1 MTLAT
6 ERLAPSQ
13 RSSLLASLGSVTG
26 PDWLLSQA
34 DDLLLYAYD
43 GSVDQALPDAVV
55 FPDTTAQVQAVVQ
68 IARQHGV
75 PVVPRGAGTGLSGG
89 AIARCG
95 GIVVSTSRMNR
106 ILEVDIRNRRAVVEP
121 GVVNADLSTHTKN
134 FGFYYAPDPSSQKA
148 CTIGGNIATNAGG
161 PHTLLYG
168 VTTNHVLGIEFV
180 TMDGT
185 LVTTSGLADEPGYDI
200 TGLICGSEGTL
211 GIVTKAT
218 VQLLRSPAA
227 VKTLLASFDSVASC
241 SAAVSGIVA
250 AGVVWLCVE
259 VQVLWLCARHWNS
272 RVGRAVEPH
281 ECGDYELSSPWLR
294 GRKKRMDCSTT
305 ILRRARRTPNDSNL
319 FANPGMQHCR
329 PFSRAFNALR
339 TT

>member
-13 RSSLLASLGSVTG
+13 RSPLLASLRSVTG
-26 PDWLLSQA
+26 PDWLLSQP

-43 GSVDQALPDAVV
+43 GSVDQAMPDAVV
-55 FPDTTAQVQAVVQ
+55 FPDTTEQVQAVVR

-121 GVVNADLSTHTKN
+121 GVVNEDLSTHTKN

-161 PHTLLYG
+161 PHTLLY
-168 VTTNHVLGIEFV
+168 L
-180 TMDGT
+180 
-185 LVTTSGLADEPGYDI
+185 S
-200 TGLICGSEGTL
+200 LIH
-211 GIVTKAT
+211 I
-218 VQLLRSPAA
+218 
-227 VKTLLASFDSVASC
+227 
-241 SAAVSGIVA
+241 
-250 AGVVWLCVE
+250 
-259 VQVLWLCARHWNS
+259 
-272 RVGRAVEPH
+272 
-281 ECGDYELSSPWLR
+281 
-294 GRKKRMDCSTT
+294 
-305 ILRRARRTPNDSNL
+305 
-319 FANPGMQHCR
+319 
-329 PFSRAFNALR
+329 
-339 TT
+339 

>member
-1 MTLAT
+1 MTRNHSSAFPLI
-6 ERLAPSQ
+6 LPPSGG
-13 RSSLLASLGSVTG
+13 SCPSEAGGSV
-26 PDWLLSQA
+26 
-34 DDLLLYAYD
+34 
-43 GSVDQALPDAVV
+43 
-55 FPDTTAQVQAVVQ
+55 
-68 IARQHGV
+68 
-75 PVVPRGAGTGLSGG
+75 PVAG
-89 AIARCG
+89 C
-95 GIVVSTSRMNR
+95 IVLCLVNMNR

-250 AGVVWLCVE
+250 AGVVPAAVE
-259 VQVLWLCARHWNS
+259 GEPLVGVHVQVLLVAHRDHRVPTLVGHQAGAHVVAVAGEALDPHGLFCHTVHRQDEDLREATEVIGCAR
-272 RVGRAVEPH
+272 
-281 ECGDYELSSPWLR
+281 GDA
-294 GRKKRMDCSTT
+294 
-305 ILRRARRTPNDSNL
+305 IA
-319 FANPGMQHCR
+319 
-329 PFSRAFNALR
+329 
-339 TT
+339 